1 MIFYNMLI
9 LSSFEFK
16 IYIFDYQLKNLTMR
30 QKLLLTAL
38 LAASWT
44 MHSQWATQNTGFT
57 ANSRGLDEIHIID
70 ANTVWAK
77 GYDGVAGANVQIFT
91 KTTNG
96 GTTWTPGTINIGS
109 TTLEITNLMPISAT
123 TAWVGAVHPTNGLG
137 GVWKTTNGGANWTKQ
152 NTTAYSTAGA
162 SFFNVVHFFD
172 ENNGVTQG
180 DPVAGEFEVYTTNNG
195 GTSWTAVAAA
205 SIPDPE
211 SDEYGYNGGN
221 VAAGNS
227 FWFVTNKGK
236 LYRTTDMGVT
246 WTKLNTPISD
256 FSATAVGGQIFFSDN
271 NNGILLARSTTGSG
285 SSAINTY
292 TLYKTSNGGTSWDSG
307 ASYTA
312 PYTNLAYIKGTNI
325 LVGNGKDE
333 NDNFFTGYS
342 NNNGTTWT
350 QIDTG
355 VQRISIAFLNGTT
368 GWASGF
374 TTVTGGVSTGG
385 IYKYTGSTLGM
396 EDFATGKTFKAYPNP
411 ANDQLNLSGT
421 SINEVAIYDLLG
433 KQVLNQKFSAQDQV
447 SLNISNLET
456 GMYILTAT
464 NDSGAQE
471 TIKFAKQ

>member
-1 MIFYNMLI
+1 M
-9 LSSFEFK
+9 K
-16 IYIFDYQLKNLTMR
+16 
-30 QKLLLTAL
+30 QKLLLVAL

-57 ANSRGLDEIHIID
+57 AVNRGLDEIHIID

-77 GYDGVAGANVQIFT
+77 GYDGNIANTNVQIFT

-96 GTTWTPGTINIGS
+96 GTTWTSGTIGIGS
-109 TTLEITNLMPISAT
+109 SALEITNIMPISAT

-137 GVWKTTNGGANWTKQ
+137 GVWKTTNGGTNWTKQ
-152 NTTAYSTAGA
+152 NTSAYSTPGS

-180 DPVAGEFEVYTTNNG
+180 DPAGGEFEVYTTNNG
-195 GTSWTAVAAA
+195 GTTWTAVAAA
-205 SIPDPE
+205 SIPDPLA
-211 SDEYGYNGGN
+211 DEYGYNGGN

-227 FWFVTNKGK
+227 FWFVTNMGK

-246 WTKLNTPISD
+246 WTKLDTPITD
-256 FSATAVGGQIFFSDN
+256 FSGTSAGGQIFFSDN
-271 NNGILLARSTTGSG
+271 NNGILLARSTAGGDDTF
-285 SSAINTY
+285 
-292 TLYKTSNGGTSWDSG
+292 TLYKTSNGGTTWDSG

-312 PYTNLAYIKGTNI
+312 PYHNLAYIKGTNV
-325 LVGNGKDE
+325 LVGNGTDG
-333 NDNFFTGYS
+333 DNYFTGYS

-350 QIDTG
+350 QIDSG

-374 TTVTGGVSTGG
+374 TTGATPTEG
-385 IYKYTGSTLGM
+385 IYKYTGAALGT
-396 EDFATGKTFKAYPNP
+396 EDFAFGKTFKAYPNP
-411 ANDQLNLSGT
+411 ANDQLNLSGA

-433 KQVLNQKFSAQDQV
+433 KQVLNQKFSSQDQV
-447 SLNISNLET
+447 TLNVSGLGT
-456 GMYILTAT
+456 GMYVLTAT
-464 NDSGAQE
+464 NDSGAKE